1 MVGWEKPSLFR
12 ISAIVVNVMNLNI
25 SEVFKHACIW
35 IYTFQDNK
43 LIKGTRG
50 HILSL
55 TLLRNIGRKGGF
67 MKLDF
72 KDVPVIAKRFVHVHA
87 SIYLPCMRPANSS

>member
-1 MVGWEKPSLFR
+1 M
-12 ISAIVVNVMNLNI
+12 
-25 SEVFKHACIW
+25 HAYIPGQQ
-35 IYTFQDNK
+35 IDK
-43 LIKGTRG
+43 RSKGPACPVSDFIAEHRAQ
-50 HILSL
+50 I
-55 TLLRNIGRKGGF
+55 KGGF

>member
-1 MVGWEKPSLFR
+1 
-12 ISAIVVNVMNLNI
+12 MNLNI
-25 SEVFKHACIW
+25 SELLKYVDHTCMH
-35 IYTFQDNK
+35 TFQDK
-43 LIKGTRG
+43 TLIKGARG
-50 HILSL
+50 RAYPVSDFIAEHRAQI
-55 TLLRNIGRKGGF
+55 KGGF